1 MTRQDYNKIILND
14 LQEKKFFESFM
25 NDDIARDIYDIIE
38 EKMIAYPDLRFGQI
52 FCNDIYP
59 DYRSRQETG
68 LNNVM
73 DMLFYGCTCD
83 PFYEEPE
90 ITVKRLRIEV

>member
-38 EKMIAYPDLRFGQI
+38 EKIYTCQDLRFGQI
-52 FCNDIYP
+52 LCNTLPQYQDRKVQSIN
-59 DYRSRQETG
+59 QIF
-68 LNNVM
+68 
-73 DMLFYGCTCD
+73 DMLFYGCKCD

-90 ITVKRLRIEV
+90 QTCIRLNIHK